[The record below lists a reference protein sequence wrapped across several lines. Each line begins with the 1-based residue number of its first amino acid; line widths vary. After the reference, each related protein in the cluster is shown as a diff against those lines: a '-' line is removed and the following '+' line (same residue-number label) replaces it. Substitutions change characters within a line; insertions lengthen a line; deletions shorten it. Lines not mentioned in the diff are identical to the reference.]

1 MSEEIKIRR
10 ATLNDV
16 DFLVDTIVAAEKSG
30 TDNFGLAKL
39 FELSEGEMRTYIKAM
54 LEEEVDG
61 CEFSV
66 SSFLVAD
73 HQGKA
78 VSAFAGWVEGQNED
92 GMSSALLKSNL
103 IGYCLP
109 MENVMKSQSKS
120 DIVRPLQIEREE
132 GTYQLEYS
140 YTLPEYRGKG
150 IMKDIINMHIID
162 YKQNTPPHH
171 PHHQEGG
178 IRKIQVHVFA
188 NNEAA
193 IGTYKR
199 CGFEI
204 TKEYNSNNPLVE
216 QYFPYHTILLME
228 RKV

>member
-54 LEEEVDG
+54 LEEEIDG

-66 SSFLVAD
+66 SSFLVAE
-73 HQGKA
+73 HQGRV

-92 GMSSALLKSNL
+92 ELPSSILKSNL
-103 IGYCLP
+103 VGYCLP
-109 MENVMKSQSKS
+109 VENVKKSQSKS
-120 DIVRPLQIEREE
+120 EIVRPLQIEREE

-140 YTLPEYRGKG
+140 YTLPEYRGRG
-150 IMKDIINMHIID
+150 ILGKIIEAHEKEAISNNV
-162 YKQNTPPHH
+162 K
-171 PHHQEGG
+171 
-178 IRKIQVHVFA
+178 KIQVHVFD
-188 NNEAA
+188 NNPSA
-193 IGTYKR
+193 IKSYEKK
-199 CGFEI
+199 GFKI
-204 TKEYNSNNPLVE
+204 TKRYESTYPDTSMFFPSNVE
-216 QYFPYHTILLME
+216 LLME
-228 RKV
+228 KEL

>member
-1 MSEEIKIRR
+1 MSNEITIRR
-10 ATLNDV
+10 ATVKDI

-39 FELSEGEMRTYIKAM
+39 FELSEDEMRSYIKAM

-61 CEFSV
+61 CELSV

-73 HQGKA
+73 HQGKT

-92 GMSSALLKSNL
+92 GLSSAILKSNL

-109 MENVMKSQSKS
+109 MENVMKSQTKS

-132 GTYQLEYS
+132 GSYQLEYS

-162 YKQNTPPHH
+162 YQQNTPP
-171 PHHQEGG
+171 HQEGG

-228 RKV
+228 RIV

>member
-54 LEEEVDG
+54 LEEEIDG

-66 SSFLVAD
+66 GSFLVAD

-132 GTYQLEYS
+132 GIYQLEYS

-150 IMKDIINMHIID
+150 IMKDIINMHIVD
-162 YKQNTPPHH
+162 YQQSTPP
-171 PHHQEGG
+171 HQEGG

-204 TKEYNSNNPLVE
+204 TKEYNSNNQLVE

-228 RKV
+228 RIV

>member
-16 DFLVDTIVAAEKSG
+16 DFLVDTIVAAEMSG

-73 HQGKA
+73 HQGEA

-150 IMKDIINMHIID
+150 IMKDIINMHFVD
-162 YKQNTPPHH
+162 YQSKY
-171 PHHQEGG
+171 HHQEGG

-188 NNEAA
+188 NNEARPSA
-193 IGTYKR
+193 LTNDAALK
-199 CGFEI
+199 
-204 TKEYNSNNPLVE
+204 
-216 QYFPYHTILLME
+216 
-228 RKV
+228 

>member
-10 ATLNDV
+10 ATLDDV

-54 LEEEVDG
+54 LEEEVEG
-61 CEFSV
+61 CEFSLT
-66 SSFLVAD
+66 SFLVAD

-109 MENVMKSQSKS
+109 MENVIKSQSKS

-140 YTLPEYRGKG
+140 YTMPEYRGKG
-150 IMKDIINMHIID
+150 IMKDIINMHIVD
-162 YKQNTPPHH
+162 YQQNTPP
-171 PHHQEGG
+171 PHQEGG
-178 IRKIQVHVFA
+178 VRKIQVHVFA

-204 TKEYNSNNPLVE
+204 TKEYNSNNQLVE

-228 RKV
+228 RIV

>member
-73 HQGKA
+73 QQGRV
-78 VSAFAGWVEGQNED
+78 VSAFAGWVEGQNEG

-132 GTYQLEYS
+132 GIYQLEYS

-150 IMKDIINMHIID
+150 IMKDTINMHIID
-162 YKQNTPPHH
+162 YQQNTPPN
-171 PHHQEGG
+171 
-178 IRKIQVHVFA
+178 IRRVA
-188 NNEAA
+188 
-193 IGTYKR
+193 
-199 CGFEI
+199 
-204 TKEYNSNNPLVE
+204 
-216 QYFPYHTILLME
+216 
-228 RKV
+228 

>member
-10 ATLNDV
+10 ATLDDV

-54 LEEEVDG
+54 LEEEIDG

-73 HQGKA
+73 HHGKA

-92 GMSSALLKSNL
+92 ELPSSILKSNL
-103 IGYCLP
+103 VGYCLP
-109 MENVMKSQSKS
+109 VENVKKSQSKS

-140 YTLPEYRGKG
+140 YTLPEYRGRG
-150 IMKDIINMHIID
+150 ILGSIIEAHEKEAISNNV
-162 YKQNTPPHH
+162 K
-171 PHHQEGG
+171 
-178 IRKIQVHVFA
+178 KLQVHVFD
-188 NNEAA
+188 
-193 IGTYKR
+193 
-199 CGFEI
+199 
-204 TKEYNSNNPLVE
+204 NNPSAIKSYEKKGFKTTKRYESTYPDTSMFFPSNVE
-216 QYFPYHTILLME
+216 LLME
-228 RKV
+228 KEL